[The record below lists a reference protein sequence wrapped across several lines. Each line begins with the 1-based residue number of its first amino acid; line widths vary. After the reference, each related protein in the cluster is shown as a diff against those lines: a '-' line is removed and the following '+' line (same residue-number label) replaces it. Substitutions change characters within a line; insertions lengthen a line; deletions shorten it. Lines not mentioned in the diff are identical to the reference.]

1 MIVFLVVMAAPIQA
15 TLKLAHD
22 FHNTPPYGELACR
35 VGYIKNRQLGW
46 STRCGTTRVP
56 PSLAKKYKTAERRVS
71 SSPALQLKSL
81 ASFSSRKDALPSLI
95 TFTLS
100 DTKGMR
106 DQLHANLNKLIGL
119 TTEQGNTRILHNIM
133 FINLNRK
140 HEWTNF

>member
-22 FHNTPPYGELACR
+22 FHNTPPYGELARR
-35 VGYIKNRQLGW
+35 VGYIKNRQLGR

-71 SSPALQLKSL
+71 SSPALQLKS
-81 ASFSSRKDALPSLI
+81 AALPSLI

-119 TTEQGNTRILHNIM
+119 TTEQGKTRILHNIM